1 VKILSIMN
9 SIASLDSP
17 AAPAQSGS
25 DRRKFPRYG
34 LVAIAELT
42 DPEEGKMLSGRIAQI
57 SRSGCYVETPKTF
70 PVGTALKVIVSHDER
85 TFVTKAN
92 IIHVQQ
98 QIGMGIA
105 FLDVAP
111 DQLKLLDSWLA
122 ELPSVTALAGPRPA
136 SGPRSH

>member
-1 VKILSIMN
+1 MN
-9 SIASLDSP
+9 SITSLESP
-17 AAPAQSGS
+17 AAPVQSGS

-42 DPEEGKMLSGRIAQI
+42 DPEEGKMVSGSIAQI
-57 SRSGCYVETPKTF
+57 SRNGCYVETPKTF
-70 PVGTALKVIVSHDER
+70 PVGTGLKVIISHDDR
-85 TFVTKAN
+85 TFVTRAN

-98 QIGMGIA
+98 QMGMGIA

-122 ELPSVTALAGPRPA
+122 ELPSVAAVTAIRPA
-136 SGPRSH
+136 SRPRNH